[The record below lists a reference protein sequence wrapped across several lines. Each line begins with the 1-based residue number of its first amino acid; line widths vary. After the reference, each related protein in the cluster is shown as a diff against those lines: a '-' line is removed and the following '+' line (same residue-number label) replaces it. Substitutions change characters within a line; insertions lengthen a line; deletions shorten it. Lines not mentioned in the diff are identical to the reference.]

1 MRWASRRV
9 AVTLLATGVIFVGL
23 GASAQAAMN
32 DQIPA
37 AEPGA
42 EGTVSSSS
50 TSISTSSTDTSTSS
64 ISSTSTD
71 TTSTVSSTSV
81 STSSTSPSVSDSSA
95 STSTEP
101 SVVDSNISSSGVGG
115 TLARTGADPGL
126 LLLLGGGLVVTGV
139 LVLRYRPREA

>member
-9 AVTLLATGVIFVGL
+9 AATLLATGVIFVGL
-23 GASAQAAMN
+23 GASAQAAVN

-50 TSISTSSTDTSTSS
+50 TSTSTSSTDTSTSS
-64 ISSTSTD
+64 MSSTSTD
-71 TTSTVSSTSV
+71 TSSTVSSTSV

-95 STSTEP
+95 STSSEP

>member
-9 AVTLLATGVIFVGL
+9 AATLLATGVIFVGL
-23 GASAQAAMN
+23 GASAQAAVN

-50 TSISTSSTDTSTSS
+50 TSTSSTDTSTSS

-71 TTSTVSSTSV
+71 TSSTVSSTSV

-95 STSTEP
+95 STSSEP

>member
-9 AVTLLATGVIFVGL
+9 AATLLATGVIFVGL
-23 GASAQAAMN
+23 GASAQAAVN

-50 TSISTSSTDTSTSS
+50 TSTSSTDTSTSS
-64 ISSTSTD
+64 MSSTSTD
-71 TTSTVSSTSV
+71 TSSTVSSTSV

-95 STSTEP
+95 STSSEP

>member
-9 AVTLLATGVIFVGL
+9 AATLLATGVIFVGL
-23 GASAQAAMN
+23 GASAQAAVN

-50 TSISTSSTDTSTSS
+50 TSTSTSSTDTSTSS

-71 TTSTVSSTSV
+71 TSSTVSSTSV

-95 STSTEP
+95 STSSEP